1 MTNEE
6 FFQILEK
13 GITEVQI
20 ESMLGSKKN
29 YNLTLHPR
37 RTNGEEYETRQSLQK
52 PWKYFSAINAD
63 TGQWEQFRWSKVVMV
78 NKVKVR
84 YGIEYIG

>member
-20 ESMLGSKKN
+20 ESDLGSKRN
-29 YNLTLHPR
+29 YNLTLHPK
-37 RTNGEEYETRQSLQK
+37 RTKGGEYETRQSLRK
-52 PWKYFSAINAD
+52 PWKYFSAINAE
-63 TGQWEQFRWSKVVMV
+63 TGKWEQFILSKVLMV
-78 NKVKVR
+78 DRVKVR
-84 YGIEYIG
+84 GGIQYIG

>member
-37 RTNGEEYETRQSLQK
+37 RTNGEEYETRQSLRK

-63 TGQWEQFRWSKVVMV
+63 TNRWEQFRWSKVVMV
-78 NKVKVR
+78 NKVKIR
-84 YGIEYIG
+84 YGIEYIS